1 MCYFLFICYFPESV
15 TFNVLQFYTS
25 IFIYFRTDKL
35 PKDLSA
41 QLEKIVIDNPIKQEF
56 TKVDGKCRVKNMD
69 TNAKFSVKQWA
80 KLCSHPDH
88 ATPIYESQILPTK
101 LTKKAGK
108 KRKFPLDFKEGS
120 QSSLK

>member
-1 MCYFLFICYFPESV
+1 M
-15 TFNVLQFYTS
+15 FYN
-25 IFIYFRTDKL
+25 FIYIFRSDKL

-56 TKVDGKCRVKNMD
+56 TKVDGKCRVKNID

-88 ATPIYESQILPTK
+88 APPIYESQFLPAK
-101 LTKKAGK
+101 PIKKAGK
-108 KRKFPLDFKEGS
+108 KRKFPLDLKEDS
-120 QSSLK
+120 QPPLKSD